1 MQDVCAGYWHN
12 MFLLYIKIGR
22 LIEYY
27 FFPRNKT
34 FLTFNQSIKSS
45 LLKTKIFDTKYE
57 KGYGSL
63 FPKLYDSL
71 F

>member
-1 MQDVCAGYWHN
+1 MQDVCTGYLHP
-12 MFLLYIKIGR
+12 MFLLYIKIGC
-22 LIEYY
+22 LIECYVLC
-27 FFPRNKT
+27 RNKT

-45 LLKTKIFDTKYE
+45 LLKTKIFDTKHE

>member
-1 MQDVCAGYWHN
+1 
-12 MFLLYIKIGR
+12 MFLFYIKIGC
-22 LIEYY
+22 LIEHY
-27 FFPRNKT
+27 FLSRNKT
-34 FLTFNQSIKSS
+34 FLTFNQSIKVS

-63 FPKLYDSL
+63 FPKLYESL